1 MNDFN
6 EFMNAQ
12 RGISE
17 SELKNLESLINHQLP
32 LDFKEHYL
40 IFNGGEPEHCL
51 YVFESEPIVIQE
63 FFPIAYGDQG
73 DTIEEHFKE
82 LVLKEKLIPHS
93 LLPFGRDPS
102 GDFYCLDMISGK
114 VTIYRAEYLP
124 NQSNCITEVAESM
137 SDFLNGLIK
146 DE

>member
-17 SELKNLESLINHQLP
+17 SELKNLESLIDHQLP

-40 IFNGGEPEHCL
+40 IFNGGEPEYCL
-51 YVFESEPIVIQE
+51 YVFEGEPIVIQE
-63 FFPIAYGDQG
+63 FFLIAYGDQG
-73 DTIEEHFKE
+73 NTIEDHFKE
-82 LVLKEKLIPHS
+82 LVLEKKLIPDS

-102 GDFYCLDMISGK
+102 GDVYCLDMDSGK

-124 NQSNCITEVAESM
+124 NLSDCITEVAESM
-137 SDFLNGLIK
+137 SYILNGLIE